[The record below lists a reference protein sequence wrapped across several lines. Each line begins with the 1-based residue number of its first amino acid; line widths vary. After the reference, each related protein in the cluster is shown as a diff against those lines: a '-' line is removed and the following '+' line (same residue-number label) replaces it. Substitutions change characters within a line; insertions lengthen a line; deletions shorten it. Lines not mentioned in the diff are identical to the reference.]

1 VVVVEGEVEALL
13 QTATG
18 SIVRELGGIRLRPS

>member
-1 VVVVEGEVEALL
+1 VEGEVEAPL

-18 SIVRELGGIRLRPS
+18 AIVRERGGIRIRPS